1 MMTKKS
7 IERKWVVIA
16 VAAYLLITLDLLP
29 SQTNASLLATQ
40 HVPDALGGSEE
51 DKTKS
56 PRKAL
61 GGEFKLKGAIGLDS
75 YIDFGKKKRR
85 TAVKPRNLRV
95 TPIVPPPSP
104 RTPSPSHQF
113 RLHP

>member
-29 SQTNASLLATQ
+29 SKTNASLLPTQ
-40 HVPDALGGSEE
+40 HVPDAPGGSEE
-51 DKTKS
+51 DRTGS

-61 GGEFKLKGAIGLDS
+61 GGEFKLKGAIGLDY

-85 TAVKPRNLRV
+85 TAVKPQSLRV
-95 TPIVPPPSP
+95 TSIVRPPSP
-104 RTPSPSHQF
+104 RTNLPVHQF
-113 RLHP
+113 RLRP